1 MASKA
6 DIIEMLKRDAE
17 DEHAAIV
24 QYVRHAYAI
33 GETGE
38 ACEIEAIAREEMY
51 HFKWLSEMIV
61 KLGGKPTI
69 ERGALDIGGPE
80 FPDMMQRDVA
90 AEERAIA
97 QYREQ
102 IEAIDDEQVV
112 RLLKRILSDEEAHK
126 SKFEGLVDEVAELP
140 APEPEEADT
149 EVTDI
154 LNVGVRHEY
163 TVILQYLFH
172 SLMMSDCE
180 VSRELEFHAIN
191 EMQHLGWLSE
201 EAGERGG
208 TPDIEH
214 TEIDTSSDPAAMLQ
228 ADIDAE
234 RAVTADYERQ
244 IGQLSD
250 KKLKGLLARI
260 KEHEIYHD
268 EIFSELLKK
277 LERP

>member
-1 MASKA
+1 MASTEE
-6 DIIEMLKRDAE
+6 IIEMLKRDAE

-61 KLGGKPTI
+61 KLGEKPTL
-69 ERGALDIGGPE
+69 ERGSLDIGGPE
-80 FPDMMQRDVA
+80 LADMMRRDVA

-97 QYREQ
+97 QYREH
-102 IEAIDDEQVV
+102 IEAIDDEQVA
-112 RLLKRILSDEEAHK
+112 RLLKRILSDEEAHREQ
-126 SKFEGLVDEVAELP
+126 FEGLEDEVAELP
-140 APEPEEADT
+140 APEPEESDP
-149 EVTDI
+149 EVADI
-154 LNVGVRHEY
+154 LNIGVRHEY

-172 SLMMSDCE
+172 SFMMSDCA

-201 EAGERGG
+201 EAEEHGA

-214 TEIDTSSDPAAMLQ
+214 TEIDTSTDPSAMLQ

-234 RAVTADYERQ
+234 RAVTADYESQ
-244 IGQLSD
+244 IEQLGD
-250 KKLKGLLARI
+250 EKLRALLARI
-260 KEHEIYHD
+260 KDHEIYHD
-268 EIFSELLKK
+268 EIFSEMLEKLKRK
-277 LERP
+277 